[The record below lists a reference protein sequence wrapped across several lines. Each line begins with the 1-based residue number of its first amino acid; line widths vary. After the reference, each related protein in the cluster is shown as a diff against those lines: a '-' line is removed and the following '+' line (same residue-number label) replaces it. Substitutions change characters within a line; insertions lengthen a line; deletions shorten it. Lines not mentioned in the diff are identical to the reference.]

1 MFVCAVSICLIPE
14 YGILARAVL
23 YGYSK
28 KYCQS
33 ITRKLALLS
42 QWFFLESDGCMQKKY
57 SNKKVAEGLL
67 RYGMILCFCIALLYL
82 LSSASSLKQGSHKQW
97 YGLSSFSF
105 ITEIPTT
112 LLKTSRNAFLISKT
126 SKTTVNTDQ
135 PLSKTIGKKLVLELV
150 LELRFWNWFWWLWD
164 WLKLVW
170 VVLMVRVVSGT
181 NVLLTP
187 RTTLT
192 HH

>member
-82 LSSASSLKQGSHKQW
+82 LSSASSLKQGSHKQ
-97 YGLSSFSF
+97 
-105 ITEIPTT
+105 
-112 LLKTSRNAFLISKT
+112 
-126 SKTTVNTDQ
+126 
-135 PLSKTIGKKLVLELV
+135 
-150 LELRFWNWFWWLWD
+150 
-164 WLKLVW
+164 
-170 VVLMVRVVSGT
+170 
-181 NVLLTP
+181 
-187 RTTLT
+187 
-192 HH
+192 